1 MAPVLLVTGGSRGI
15 GAAVCRLA
23 ATRGWDVAINYAG
36 RADRAEEAADACRTH
51 GRRAIT
57 VQADVADDAA
67 VDRMIA
73 RVVDELGPIQ
83 GFVSNAGV
91 IHAAAPLAD
100 IPVAEIRRIIDVDLT
115 AHLICL
121 RAIVRHM
128 SRRLGG
134 AGGAVVTI
142 SSMASELLG
151 AGGFLPY
158 GAAKG
163 GIDVLTKGLGK
174 EVAAEGVRVNG
185 LRPGLIDTDIQADTG
200 IADRIARFGSTVPMG
215 RAGSAKEVAEAV
227 LWLLSDQAS
236 YVTGTMFN
244 VSGGR

>member
-15 GAAVCRLA
+15 GAAVCRVA

-36 RADRAEEAADACRTH
+36 RADRAGEVADACRAH

-91 IHAAAPLAD
+91 IHAAAPLTD

-215 RAGSAKEVAEAV
+215 RAGSAEEVAEAV

-236 YVTGTMFN
+236 YVTGTIFN